1 MTQFFLAA
9 ASDEYAL
16 IKWAGTID
24 WLIVNPKTKTGIDR
38 AGDHWTIAVLKQVID
53 IDGLGERTFDGY
65 LDLGLLEHLPKHIE
79 LRLLRAENQKR
90 QP

>member
-24 WLIVNPKTKTGIDR
+24 WLTLRPKAKSGIDSDGNHWKLAVLRHPKDCEQLAGSVFSGYIDLGVDAAFLPFIASRLRRETKTK
-38 AGDHWTIAVLKQVID
+38 
-53 IDGLGERTFDGY
+53 
-65 LDLGLLEHLPKHIE
+65 
-79 LRLLRAENQKR
+79 
-90 QP
+90 

>member
-16 IKWAGTID
+16 IKWAATID
-24 WLIVNPKTKTGIDR
+24 WLILDPKTKTGIDR
-38 AGDHWTIAVLKQVID
+38 AGDHWTIAVLRQVID
-53 IDGLGERTFDGY
+53 IDRFGARTFDGY